1 MTIAEVMD
9 LALEAPTDPAR
20 GTARRLDDLEAQ
32 LACLRD
38 SLEAERDRRPA
49 AGRCA
54 AATERTATALRSREL
69 DYLQRYVPGGVP
81 ALR

>member
-9 LALEAPTDPAR
+9 LALEAPSDPAR

-32 LACLRD
+32 LACLRE
-38 SLEAERDRRPA
+38 SLEVERNRRPA
-49 AGRCA
+49 APPCPA
-54 AATERTATALRSREL
+54 AAERTATALRARER
-69 DYLQRYVPGGVP
+69 DYLQRYVPGGVL